1 MKKKKVMKAIAA
13 AGVAIGGA
21 SVLQDGNMVYAAE
34 YDQGLVGDE
43 LILPAEEEEISEE
56 QTIQDSNSGSEATE
70 IGRAHV

>member
-34 YDQGLVGDE
+34 LNQNLEGDE
-43 LILPAEEEEISEE
+43 LVLPAEEDEIAEE
-56 QTIQDSNSGSEATE
+56 QTTQDSNSGS
-70 IGRAHV
+70 GR